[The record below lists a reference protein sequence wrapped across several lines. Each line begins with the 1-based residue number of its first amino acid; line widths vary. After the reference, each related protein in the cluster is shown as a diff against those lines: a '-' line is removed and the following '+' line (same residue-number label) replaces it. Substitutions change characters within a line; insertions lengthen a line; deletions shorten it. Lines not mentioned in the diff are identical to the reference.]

1 MATSPMAAGT
11 SLNLSPLRINTLV
24 ARYLFFRPGK
34 YVDYIA
40 GARITYQ
47 FPSYMHR
54 NSFVPRIRP
63 LLIPLRFGESFSF
76 SLPFS
81 SNEGKLS
88 LIHGSISVSFNVTR
102 SYAHAS
108 DTEN

>member
-40 GARITYQ
+40 GA
-47 FPSYMHR
+47 MD
-54 NSFVPRIRP
+54 NV
-63 LLIPLRFGESFSF
+63 
-76 SLPFS
+76 
-81 SNEGKLS
+81 
-88 LIHGSISVSFNVTR
+88 SISLLHAQEFVRASNPSS
-102 SYAHAS
+102 SYS
-108 DTEN
+108 LKIR

>member
-40 GARITYQ
+40 GATDNVSISLLHAQEFVRASN
-47 FPSYMHR
+47 PSSSY
-54 NSFVPRIRP
+54 S
-63 LLIPLRFGESFSF
+63 RFGESFSF

-81 SNEGKLS
+81 SNKRKLS
-88 LIHGSISVSFNVTR
+88 FIHGSISVSFNVTR

>member
-40 GARITYQ
+40 GAMDNVSISLLHAQEFVRASN
-47 FPSYMHR
+47 PSSSY
-54 NSFVPRIRP
+54 S
-63 LLIPLRFGESFSF
+63 GESFSF

-81 SNEGKLS
+81 SNKRKLS
-88 LIHGSISVSFNVTR
+88 FIHGSISVSFNVTR

>member
-24 ARYLFFRPGK
+24 ARYLLFRPGK

-40 GARITYQ
+40 GAMDNVSISLLHAQEFVRASN
-47 FPSYMHR
+47 PSSSY
-54 NSFVPRIRP
+54 S
-63 LLIPLRFGESFSF
+63 RFGESFSF

-81 SNEGKLS
+81 SNKRKLS
-88 LIHGSISVSFNVTR
+88 FIHGSISVSFNVTR